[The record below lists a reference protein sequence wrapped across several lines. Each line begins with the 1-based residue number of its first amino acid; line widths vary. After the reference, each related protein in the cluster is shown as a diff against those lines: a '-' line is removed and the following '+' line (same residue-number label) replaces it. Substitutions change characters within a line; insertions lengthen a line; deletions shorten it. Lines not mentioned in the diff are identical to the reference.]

1 MAETSDAALVAVIE
15 QWENADLGMCFG
27 LAAKDPSVFF
37 TDAPSCPLAA
47 KIQEEMF
54 RASREMMERVEESDK
69 SRKHLVDMTKDFRK
83 TVSEVC
89 CSF

>member
-15 QWENADLGMCFG
+15 QWKNADLGMCFG
-27 LAAKDPSVFF
+27 LAAKDPPFIFSY
-37 TDAPSCPLAA
+37 ARSSPLAA
-47 KIQEEMF
+47 KVQEEMF

-69 SRKHLVDMTKDFRK
+69 SRKHLVEMTKDFRK

-89 CSF
+89 YSF